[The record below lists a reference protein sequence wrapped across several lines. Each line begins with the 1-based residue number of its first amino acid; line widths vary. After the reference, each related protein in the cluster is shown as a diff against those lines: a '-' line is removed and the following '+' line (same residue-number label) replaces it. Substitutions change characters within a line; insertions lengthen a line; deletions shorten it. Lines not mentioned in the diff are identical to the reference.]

1 MAQLKW
7 DNVTAPVGS
16 SGSTSGIET
25 AAKLISGGFGGVAD
39 ALGQFSDRQALEQ
52 LSRYTDAQ
60 QLQKDLQSG
69 AFNTGNASDKALTA
83 IMGRP
88 AALIT
93 NAYNQQVVDN
103 NTVMNP
109 LNQQYRQLEVDNKIA
124 TDPLNQETLR
134 QTIAHN
140 AVMNPL
146 REDEKTLSNNRASLE
161 FTRGEEARTL
171 GLQLGQQWADYKR
184 DNLMTP
190 EAAYAFRDQFRDNP
204 VAYQMASALITREVP
219 GFGQAIISP
228 SLGSIP
234 GATVPGVP
242 GAAGGTVP
250 VAGAASIAS
259 PAGTAGTYKGS
270 PYDVVYGYG
279 KHGLPPKP
287 LTDSSLKEVVEFG
300 KNVLI
305 PNTKGTLPNQ
315 PKDVGTS
322 ASGRYQFTQET
333 LTNYGPKVF
342 GAGWENVKFSP
353 ENQDKLGEALFNDR
367 KNGNLQAVWEGAPN
381 ATPGAYK
388 DLTWGQFKSQVIDR
402 FESPTATSPTAT
414 QGQQAATISNKVT
427 QDSTTSGQLL
437 QAANMFSDTGLMN
450 AAVAAYEKDPKG
462 LETPQAVAT
471 RLTGKDGAL
480 SGIGVNDA
488 RTAVEQVQ
496 TELGVSPAV
505 AGTIVERAISGG
517 FLSSFG
523 RDSQKIDSDK
533 LGNLLDTIGGKRGR
547 DGKYENRNKV
557 STVLD
562 ALVKNTAS
570 DNAKGKLES
579 SQKEISEITAR
590 IQQLEGVGTPAAQ
603 AALAAEN
610 AKLVLARSKQQ
621 QALESTSSVVQGL
634 VGDLT
639 PPPPPAPAPLKQP
652 SVPARPATPIGAVSP
667 GSGNTNAVR
676 GLDYSA
682 ASQYWQDQAKRNAE
696 ARGQESAAEAARKA
710 KEAKEEVDRRIAA
723 TRALR
728 ERFPEAPILNY

>member
-109 LNQQYRQLEVDNKIA
+109 LNQRYRQLEVDNKIA

-134 QTIAHN
+134 LKN
-140 AVMNPL
+140 AYDAAVNPL
-146 REDEKTLSNNRASLE
+146 LVDEKTFGSNKARLDFS
-161 FTRGEEARTL
+161 RGEEARTL
-171 GLQLGQQWADYKR
+171 GLYLGQQWTDYKR
-184 DNLMTP
+184 NNLMTP
-190 EAAYAFRDQFRDNP
+190 QAAYAFLDQFKDNP
-204 VAYQMASALITREVP
+204 VAHRMATDLIAKEVS
-219 GFGQAIISP
+219 GFNQAIVSP

-234 GATVPGVP
+234 GA
-242 GAAGGTVP
+242 GGTVP
-250 VAGAASIAS
+250 VAGGAVDSGQLFGSLLLTESNGQQFNKDGSVVTSPKGATGIAQVMPATGPEAAELA
-259 PAGTAGTYKGS
+259 
-270 PYDVVYGYG
+270 
-279 KHGLPPKP
+279 GLPWDPEKFKKDP
-287 LTDSSLKEVVEFG
+287 EYNKALGKAYLDKQLQSFG
-300 KNVLI
+300 NDPAKALAAYN
-305 PNTKGTLPNQ
+305 
-315 PKDVGTS
+315 
-322 ASGRYQFTQET
+322 
-333 LTNYGPKVF
+333 
-342 GAGWENVKFSP
+342 AG
-353 ENQDKLGEALFNDR
+353 
-367 KNGNLQAVWEGAPN
+367 
-381 ATPGAYK
+381 PGA
-388 DLTWGQFKSQVIDR
+388 
-402 FESPTATSPTAT
+402 T
-414 QGQQAATISNKVT
+414 QKAIAQASAEGKPDAWLNYLPKETQDYVPKTLGRLNGQQAAALSNKVT

-450 AAVAAYEKDPKG
+450 AAVAAYGKDPKG
-462 LETPQAVAT
+462 LETPQAAAT

-480 SGIGVNDA
+480 SGIDVNDT
-488 RTAVEQVQ
+488 RTAIEQAQ

-505 AGTIVERAISGG
+505 AGAIVERAIKAG
-517 FLSSFG
+517 FLSGVGGLGVF
-523 RDSQKIDSDK
+523 DKQKIDFDK
-533 LGNLLDTIGGKRGR
+533 LENLLDTIGGKRGR

-570 DNAKGKLES
+570 DNARGKLES

-652 SVPARPATPIGAVSP
+652 SGPVRPATPIGTVSP

-682 ASQYWQDQAKRNAE
+682 ASQYWEDQAKRNAG
-696 ARGQESAAEAARKA
+696 AREQKSAAEAARKA